1 MKNQV
6 NQITENKSKSSAN
19 HLVEHQKGADEA
31 DSLPAIVGS
40 YQLQHVA
47 NNSPQVAQLQAF
59 MAMANDNKSP
69 LSLPAVSVIQK
80 KENKTGLP
88 DQLKSGIE
96 QLSGVGMDDVK
107 VHTHSSKPAQLN
119 AYAYAQGSDIH
130 VAPDQEKYLP
140 HEAWHVAQQKQGK
153 VQATTQLKGIAVN
166 DDAALEKEADVMGAK
181 ALTIDTQ
188 TQSAAPIQRFSI
200 STPVLQGAFT
210 AGDPATYDA
219 DGGHGY
225 GDHGWLTTELQHK
238 ERLETG
244 KAPSGRVAD
253 IPDASSK
260 FASSAIMTNAVA
272 LAMVDAAKPT
282 VSDKTGKK
290 GGKKAR
296 LTLAYNTAKA
306 GISYSLDKTKV
317 PPAVVSSTVDWVV
330 IVLKN
335 PPAYDEIVT
344 MFPSAGKPGAT
355 DN

>member
-6 NQITENKSKSSAN
+6 NQTTESQSKSSA
-19 HLVEHQKGADEA
+19 HYVAEQKMAGEES
-31 DSLPAIVGS
+31 DSLPAIVGT
-40 YQLQHVA
+40 YQLQQIA
-47 NNSPQVAQLQAF
+47 NSSPQVAQLQAF
-59 MAMANDNKSP
+59 MSMANHNKSL

-107 VHTHSSKPAQLN
+107 VHTNSSKPAQLN
-119 AYAYAQGSDIH
+119 AYAYAQGTDIH
-130 VAPDQEKYLP
+130 VAPGQEKHLP
-140 HEAWHVAQQKQGK
+140 HEAWHVVQQKQGK

-166 DDAALEKEADVMGAK
+166 DDAVLENEADVMGAK
-181 ALTIDTQ
+181 ALTTDTH
-188 TQSAAPIQRFSI
+188 TQATPVQRFSI

-210 AGDPATYDA
+210 AGDPTTYDA

-225 GDHGWLTTELQHK
+225 GDHGWQTTELQHK
-238 ERLETG
+238 VRLETG
-244 KAPSGRVAD
+244 TAPSGRVAD

-272 LAMVDAAKPT
+272 LAMVDAAKPG

-344 MFPSAGKPGAT
+344 MFPSAAKPGAT